1 MTGAGVRFSDSSS
14 LLSRAMDLMEE
25 GPQSTARIAG
35 RVFGVRSGPPGLA
48 ARMVFE
54 LLAEDHRV
62 RVDAD
67 GVWRLAA
74 DAGREDRPLD
84 SLSYVVVDVETTGM
98 PVSQGGRIIE
108 IAAVQV
114 REGALRDEFATLI
127 NPGGPIPRWVS
138 GLTGI
143 SQEMVASAPR
153 FEEVCDELRRRLEGR
168 VFVAHNA
175 AYDWAYVSAEMRRAR
190 RIVPSG
196 PRLCTVRMARKALP
210 GVRRRGLDSL
220 AAFYGIE
227 IEGRHRAEGDARATA
242 LLLLRLLQE
251 ADRQGVGRW
260 GELQSWLGR
269 RGSRG
274 RRGPK
279 RRHGRGGKVAP

>member
-1 MTGAGVRFSDSSS
+1 MTGPGVRFSGSSS
-14 LLSRAMDLMEE
+14 LLSQAINLIEE
-25 GPQSTARIAG
+25 GPQPTSRIAG

-54 LLAEDHRV
+54 LLADDHRV
-62 RVDAD
+62 RVGAD

-74 DAGREDRPLD
+74 DAGREDRPLA
-84 SLSYVVVDVETTGM
+84 SLGYVVVDVETTGV

-114 REGALRDEFATLI
+114 RDGAIRDEFATLI

-143 SQEMVASAPR
+143 SHDMVASAPR
-153 FEEVCDELRRRLEGR
+153 FEEICDQLRPRLEGR

-175 AYDWAYVSAEMRRAR
+175 AYDWAYVSGEMRRAR
-190 RIVPSG
+190 LIVPSG
-196 PRLCTVRMARKALP
+196 PRLCTVRLARKALP

-227 IEGRHRAEGDARATA
+227 IEGRHRAAGDARATA

-269 RGSRG
+269 PGSRG
-274 RRGPK
+274 RRGSK
-279 RRHGRGGKVAP
+279 RRRGHGGKGAP

>member
-1 MTGAGVRFSDSSS
+1 MTGAGVRFSESSS
-14 LLSRAMDLMEE
+14 LLSRAMDLIEE
-25 GPQSTARIAG
+25 GPQPTSRIAG

-67 GVWRLAA
+67 GVWRLTA
-74 DAGREDRPLD
+74 DTGREDGILN
-84 SLSYVVVDVETTGM
+84 SLSYVVVDVETTGI
-98 PVSQGGRIIE
+98 PVSRGGRIIE

-114 REGALRDEFATLI
+114 RDGALRDEFATLI

-143 SQEMVASAPR
+143 SQEMVALAPR

-190 RIVPSG
+190 LIVPSG
-196 PRLCTVRMARKALP
+196 PRLCTVRLARKALP
-210 GVRRRGLDSL
+210 GVRQRGLDSL
-220 AAFYGIE
+220 AAYYGIE

-260 GELQSWLGR
+260 GELQSWLVR
-269 RGSRG
+269 RRARG

-279 RRHGRGGKVAP
+279 RRRGHGGKGAP

>member
-1 MTGAGVRFSDSSS
+1 MTGSGVRFSESSS
-14 LLSRAMDLMEE
+14 LLSRAMDLIEE
-25 GPQSTARIAG
+25 GPQSTSRVAS

-67 GVWRLAA
+67 GVWRLAG
-74 DAGREDRPLD
+74 DAGREERALD
-84 SLSYVVVDVETTGM
+84 SLSYVVIDVETTGI

-114 REGALRDEFATLI
+114 RDGAVRDDFATLI
-127 NPGGPIPRWVS
+127 NPGVRIPRWVS

-143 SQEMVASAPR
+143 SQDMVASAPR
-153 FEEVCDELRRRLEGR
+153 FEGVCDQLRGSLEGR

-190 RIVPSG
+190 LIVPSG
-196 PRLCTVRMARKALP
+196 PRLCTVRLARKALP

-227 IEGRHRAEGDARATA
+227 IEGRHRAAGDARATA

-269 RGSRG
+269 RGSKR
-274 RRGPK
+274 RRGP
-279 RRHGRGGKVAP
+279 GGKGAP